1 MSEVK
6 HKYILCPRCELNYI
20 EEHEGYCKVCK
31 AEMGLIDS
39 GILIPDEEELGGE
52 KLCPICK
59 VNYIGEDEDI
69 CFLCKREKEAKEAA
83 EKNEEDWDNFEDDE
97 VVAEEED
104 DTISLD
110 EFAAE
115 EEEDEE
121 DDENENNH
129 APDDFDISPVDPADF
144 EADEDEE
151 EDDEEDDEG
160 DDL

>member
-20 EEHEGYCKVCK
+20 EEHEGYCRVCK

-39 GILIPDEEELGGE
+39 DILIPDEEEMGGE

-83 EKNEEDWDNFEDDE
+83 EKSEEDWDNFEDDE
-97 VVAEEED
+97 APADDED
-104 DTISLD
+104 DLLD
-110 EFAAE
+110 GITAL
-115 EEEDEE
+115 
-121 DDENENNH
+121 
-129 APDDFDISPVDPADF
+129 FDRKPR
-144 EADEDEE
+144 E
-151 EDDEEDDEG
+151 
-160 DDL
+160 